1 MITIFAIFCSLVFTW
16 YMLFLVNMWSVELV
30 LRTYSYK
37 KLFVWKKSLWNI
49 FCLKEIFDLGSIH
62 KGCSYVIGGMGVAKK
77 HTNADRERGCSI
89 KNGRPL
95 RKKTLKH
102 IFSKI
107 LKQIICHVS
116 VDVVTVGSWHIE
128 LSFWSIAEVLIT

>member
-1 MITIFAIFCSLVFTW
+1 MLESCLLILKTDSLLTNVDNFKLIITTAKSSIFNFSGFVGPSFIHDHDICHFCSLVFIW

-62 KGCSYVIGGMGVAKK
+62 KGCSYVIGGGGNKKAYKCRQREGVL
-77 HTNADRERGCSI
+77 N
-89 KNGRPL
+89 
-95 RKKTLKH
+95 
-102 IFSKI
+102 
-107 LKQIICHVS
+107 
-116 VDVVTVGSWHIE
+116 
-128 LSFWSIAEVLIT
+128 